1 MLCASVPYS
10 RAFVSL
16 APVPVRRPASRVAFS
31 LSRLAPARSSS
42 APGAPS
48 ARSRASVALSVA
60 RAALHP
66 AFRAMAPA
74 RRRAAAV
81 APRSSAADAPE
92 TGAKKRA
99 GPNLTTVPTM
109 LTLVRVVAVPVVTW
123 LYYLPG
129 AWVAP
134 TCCAIFIAAAITDW
148 ADGYLARKMNLVS
161 SFGAFLDPVADKLM
175 VAAALI
181 LLCTKT
187 AAGVSVVSMAV
198 PATIIIGREITM
210 SAIREWAA
218 AAGGEAHGAVAVN
231 SYGKWKTATQL
242 VALSILLG
250 VRDGCEWLGLR
261 GAAAEA
267 LVQGGVWC
275 LYASA
280 ALALLS
286 LWIYMAGVI
295 EYMD

>member
-31 LSRLAPARSSS
+31 LSRLAPARSCSS
-42 APGAPS
+42 PGAPS

-60 RAALHP
+60 RPALHP

-109 LTLVRVVAVPVVTW
+109 LTLVRVIAVPVVTW

-134 TCCAIFIAAAITDW
+134 TCCAIDSIRTSTD
-148 ADGYLARKMNLVS
+148 GRKPLTRS
-161 SFGAFLDPVADKLM
+161 SS
-175 VAAALI
+175 LI
-181 LLCTKT
+181 RT
-187 AAGVSVVSMAV
+187 
-198 PATIIIGREITM
+198 
-210 SAIREWAA
+210 
-218 AAGGEAHGAVAVN
+218 
-231 SYGKWKTATQL
+231 
-242 VALSILLG
+242 
-250 VRDGCEWLGLR
+250 
-261 GAAAEA
+261 
-267 LVQGGVWC
+267 
-275 LYASA
+275 
-280 ALALLS
+280 
-286 LWIYMAGVI
+286 
-295 EYMD
+295 